1 MVDIN
6 WLEKA
11 TWTTP
16 DITPGTGAGLL
27 SPTQAQNFIRI
38 AIEVSIL
45 LREARNEFSASPSF
59 EVPRISMANRILR
72 PGVEGARLADSDRVT
87 PTTGLVTLVT
97 KLFKGE
103 VPVEEIAIKSDTART
118 GGEVALF
125 DQFDGIIKGLQ
136 SGLPTAQKLDA
147 TAVTTYDDLFA
158 NMVEALP
165 VRYRRN
171 YNNLRLYVP
180 VRMKD
185 GYQRSL
191 AARGT
196 GLGDQALINNLA
208 TQLAFRGIPVVDVPM
223 LSGTDTINSGS
234 VNYANFAF
242 LYDPQNLIV
251 GWHRRVRVERWR
263 DPREGVTSFL
273 PSLRYDV
280 KFAVPDFGVLAYNVG
295 SI

>member
-1 MVDIN
+1 
-6 WLEKA
+6 
-11 TWTTP
+11 
-16 DITPGTGAGLL
+16 
-27 SPTQAQNFIRI
+27 
-38 AIEVSIL
+38 
-45 LREARNEFSASPSF
+45 
-59 EVPRISMANRILR
+59 MANRILR

-103 VPVEEIAIKSDTART
+103 VPVTDELFEDNIERDRVADTLMEMIASAVGRDLEEIAIKSDTART